1 MNDDKNL
8 NENQLHGEQEDDL
21 IAQIRDSADAEGES
35 SPVVKS
41 ALWAPKEIR
50 YTPMT
55 WVIRG
60 VSLVLLIIIA
70 IEGFIIAKKLSEKPV
85 PGVGG
90 VPTIVILPAPAVG
103 EHEDDNIEYVAYPE
117 DDSVDYPDP
126 PTPTPEPAVPFPDD
140 LDVEIAPPEE

>member
-1 MNDDKNL
+1 MNDDKNQI
-8 NENQLHGEQEDDL
+8 ENQPLGEQGDDL
-21 IAQIRDSADAEGES
+21 VAQIRGSADIEGES

-90 VPTIVILPAPAVG
+90 VPTIVVLPAPAVG
-103 EHEDDNIEYVAYPE
+103 EHEGDDIEYVSYPE
-117 DDSVDYPDP
+117 DDSIDYPDP
-126 PTPTPEPAVPFPDD
+126 PTPTPEPAVPFPED
-140 LDVEIAPPEE
+140 LDVEIALPEE